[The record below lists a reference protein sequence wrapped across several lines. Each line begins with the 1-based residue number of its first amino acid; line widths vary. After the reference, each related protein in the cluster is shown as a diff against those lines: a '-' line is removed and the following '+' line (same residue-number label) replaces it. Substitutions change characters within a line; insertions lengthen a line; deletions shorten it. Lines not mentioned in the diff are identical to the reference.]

1 MNDDDLYN
9 KMGKI
14 FVEGVLN
21 ERKDFI
27 TKIISNSDNTPT
39 PEILVGIANA
49 LHEVKEFVEE
59 LDPNIASDIED
70 MSTQTVYSSC
80 DCENCRRK
88 DR

>member
-1 MNDDDLYN
+1 MNDDLYN

-80 DCENCRRK
+80 DCEICRRK